1 MKWSSHEIVF
11 SDRCVTPKVNERSQ
25 AEAEQASIEDNE

>member
-1 MKWSSHEIVF
+1 MCLANEMVATS
-11 SDRCVTPKVNERSQ
+11 KVNERSQ